1 MRNRLETRTGWEERV
16 MLGTAILV
24 WPRLAAPIF
33 WCTIEACWGYVLP
46 HLRAFQVILEH
57 SSVCALWFN

>member
-1 MRNRLETRTGWEERV
+1 
-16 MLGTAILV
+16 MLGTATIV

-33 WCTIEACWGYVLP
+33 WCTIEAPWGYVLP
-46 HLRAFQVILEH
+46 DLRAFQLILEH